1 MCLSQGSVL
10 CEVGEIGDARK
21 LLEKALS
28 IRKNNGGG
36 EYKEGIAETEEWIG
50 NVLREEGK
58 LDEAV
63 EYFNSALASKKEIF
77 GSEHEEVGNTMFIL
91 AITLDG
97 VKAFDLSI
105 KHFKEVSC
113 C

>member
-1 MCLSQGSVL
+1 MDPLSAPTVF
-10 CEVGEIGDARK
+10 RRT
-21 LLEKALS
+21 EK
-28 IRKNNGGG
+28 
-36 EYKEGIAETEEWIG
+36 WIG
-50 NVLREEGK
+50 NVLRGEGK

-63 EYFNSALASKKEIF
+63 EYFNSALASEKDIF
-77 GSEHEEVGNTMFIL
+77 GGDHEEVGNTMFIL

-105 KHFKEVSC
+105 KYFKEVSC